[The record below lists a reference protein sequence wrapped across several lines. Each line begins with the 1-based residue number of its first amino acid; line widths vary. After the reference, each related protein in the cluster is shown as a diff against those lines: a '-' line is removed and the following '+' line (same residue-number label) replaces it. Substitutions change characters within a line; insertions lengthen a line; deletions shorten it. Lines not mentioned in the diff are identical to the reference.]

1 MKKII
6 LAIVIVSFS
15 FNTAKACEICGCGL
29 GNYYIG
35 LLPQFHH
42 KFIGF
47 RYQYSSFKTVMADN
61 PSQFSRDYYK
71 TVELWAGWNIGKKWQ
86 VLAIL
91 PYNYI
96 RQVSDD
102 GVTNNNGIGD
112 IALMA
117 NYKLFDKN
125 ITSANGNAVSQ
136 QLWFGAGIKMPTGK
150 FNIDATD
157 PAIVAIANTQSGSA
171 STDFMLNAMYNVS
184 ISNFG
189 INTGVSYKIN
199 TANNDQYI
207 FGNKFSANSFVSY
220 AINKNKTAIIPNAG
234 LLFETT
240 AANKLDKQNIAQTG
254 GHLLAAAAGLE
265 LSFKKITVGGN
276 IQLPV
281 NQSFSEGQTD
291 LRVKGMAHIS
301 FSF

>member
-6 LAIVIVSFS
+6 LAILVITFS
-15 FNTAKACEICGCGL
+15 LNTAKACEICGCGL

-47 RYQYSSFKTVMADN
+47 RYQYRNFKTVIADN

-71 TVELWAGWNIGKKWQ
+71 TVELWAGWNLGKKWQ
-86 VLAIL
+86 VLVIL

-96 RQVSDD
+96 HQVSDD
-102 GVTNNNGIGD
+102 GIVNNNGIGD
-112 IALMA
+112 IAVMA
-117 NYKLFDKN
+117 NYKIFDKN
-125 ITSANGNAVSQ
+125 STSANGNAVAQ
-136 QLWFGAGIKMPTGK
+136 QLWLGAGIKAPTGK

-157 PAIVAIANTQSGSA
+157 PAIVAIANTQTGSA

-184 ISNFG
+184 IGNFG
-189 INTGVSYKIN
+189 INTGASYKMN
-199 TANNDQYI
+199 TANSDKYI
-207 FGNKFSANSFVSY
+207 FGNKFSASSFVSY
-220 AINKNKTAIIPNAG
+220 SINKNKTNLVPNAG
-234 LLFETT
+234 ILFETT

-254 GHLLAAAAGLE
+254 GHLVAAAAGLE
-265 LSFKKITVGGN
+265 LSIKKITVGGN
-276 IQLPV
+276 IQLPLQQ
-281 NQSFSEGQTD
+281 NFSAGQTD
-291 LRVKGMAHIS
+291 LRVKAMAHIS